1 MDDNFVLMGIVFAG
15 IIIMPLV
22 IIRLAKAMK
31 VLKDKKAAAAAEK

>member
-1 MDDNFVLMGIVFAG
+1 MDEQFQLMAIVFAS

-22 IIRLAKAMK
+22 IIKLAKAMK

>member
-1 MDDNFVLMGIVFAG
+1 MEDNFVLMGIVFAS

-31 VLKDKKAAAAAEK
+31 GIKDKKAAPTAEK